1 MICYAP
7 ISYLF
12 LTLAVERIM
21 KGIADNFSELIN
33 EENNFCLPI
42 SNRSSWYNGLLT
54 VFRAWAV
61 LNLPAYAF
69 KLLNKRRDF
78 LENALLF
85 GFVLW
90 IKRTHF
96 RQC

>member
-12 LTLAVERIM
+12 LTLAVKRIL
-21 KGIADNFSELIN
+21 KGIADNVSELIN
-33 EENNFCLPI
+33 ESTHFCLTKLELKQI
-42 SNRSSWYNGLLT
+42 T
-54 VFRAWAV
+54 F

-69 KLLNKRRDF
+69 KLLNKRRNF
-78 LENALLF
+78 LENALLL
-85 GFVLW
+85 GFVFW

-96 RQC
+96 RQCGI

>member
-1 MICYAP
+1 MK
-7 ISYLF
+7 
-12 LTLAVERIM
+12 RI
-21 KGIADNFSELIN
+21 IFAYQSRTEADN
-33 EENNFCLPI
+33 P
-42 SNRSSWYNGLLT
+42 NGLIGFGI
-54 VFRAWAV
+54 VVCSPFFRRLAV
-61 LNLPAYAF
+61 LNLSAYAF

-78 LENALLF
+78 LEDALLL

>member
-1 MICYAP
+1 MAI
-7 ISYLF
+7 
-12 LTLAVERIM
+12 
-21 KGIADNFSELIN
+21 IAHAGHGGDFGHDDA
-33 EENNFCLPI
+33 I
-42 SNRSSWYNGLLT
+42 SNPSAIEIDQNT
-54 VFRAWAV
+54 AQKV

-78 LENALLF
+78 LENALLL